1 MSDDKI
7 INLILLSDNAKKK
20 LNTELLR
27 TVLFEYV
34 SKYSPRKLF
43 DILYLNFYNNIL
55 EMLYYINTLE
65 PKLMDVNNTNISGSS
80 SNDNV
85 SNITITRDNK
95 NEFFGLSCKLLWEL
109 IKEEK
114 YDLDKLIRNYND
126 CDYLQELLKI
136 DLNNWLNCT
145 SNSFG
150 KENMFKKTIL
160 FDILTNQNLH
170 YITEHYKYF
179 TETFKHFSNKNNQ
192 YIFFGAF
199 IIENF
204 SKTNIVEFLES
215 LKNDNNDLYTFI
227 NISMNNNN

>member
-7 INLILLSDNAKKK
+7 INLILLSDSSKKK
-20 LNTELLR
+20 LNIELLR
-27 TVLFEYV
+27 TILFEYV
-34 SKYSPRKLF
+34 SKYSIRKLF

-55 EMLYYINTLE
+55 EILYYINTIE
-65 PKLMDVNNTNISGSS
+65 PSLMDVNNNSNNLSNSKNDNISK
-80 SNDNV
+80 
-85 SNITITRDNK
+85 NIITRDNK
-95 NEFFGLSCKLLWEL
+95 NEFFGLSCQLLREL

-114 YDLDKLIRNYND
+114 FDLDKLIRNYND

-136 DLNNWLNCT
+136 DLNNWLDHN

-179 TETFKHFSNKNNQ
+179 TETFKHFSNRNNQ

-204 SKTNIVEFLES
+204 SKTNIIEFLEL
-215 LKNDNNDLYTFI
+215 LKNDNNDLYSFI
-227 NISMNNNN
+227 NISMNN